1 MIKRVPIYTTCD
13 NLSQKGKE
21 RKLIFKQIVVN
32 SWVFRTD
39 DISMVLNSQDWSWG
53 TKIKNEL
60 SFVSRHGAEAWAVS
74 KDKLAQTQ
82 QLERHN
88 VWYEMQLST
97 ANLQEIETG
106 IWIQRTQTKIKT
118 AMRLNWLAALRQL
131 TNITLPHNNKLET
144 DFHLVASG
152 MVWILVPN
160 TVQRK
165 RIPMVQTAA
174 NRLK

>member
-1 MIKRVPIYTTCD
+1 
-13 NLSQKGKE
+13 
-21 RKLIFKQIVVN
+21 
-32 SWVFRTD
+32 
-39 DISMVLNSQDWSWG
+39 
-53 TKIKNEL
+53 
-60 SFVSRHGAEAWAVS
+60 
-74 KDKLAQTQ
+74 
-82 QLERHN
+82 
-88 VWYEMQLST
+88 MQLST

-131 TNITLPHNNKLET
+131 TNITLPYNNKLET

-174 NRLK
+174 NRLKLVLSCRRKGRWAINTHLQRCWHEIYQNSNSGRNCHKTRWNTKITDEKKAQRTLQIYKKEGTVGQTWRFWKPVCPVNEGIY

>member
-1 MIKRVPIYTTCD
+1 MALK
-13 NLSQKGKE
+13 
-21 RKLIFKQIVVN
+21 
-32 SWVFRTD
+32 
-39 DISMVLNSQDWSWG
+39 
-53 TKIKNEL
+53 
-60 SFVSRHGAEAWAVS
+60 HAWAVS

-131 TNITLPHNNKLET
+131 TNITLPDNNKLET

-152 MVWILVPN
+152 MVWILVPS

>member
-1 MIKRVPIYTTCD
+1 MKC
-13 NLSQKGKE
+13 NLALQICKKFKLEFESKE
-21 RKLIFKQIVVN
+21 LRQ
-32 SWVFRTD
+32 
-39 DISMVLNSQDWSWG
+39 
-53 TKIKNEL
+53 
-60 SFVSRHGAEAWAVS
+60 
-74 KDKLAQTQ
+74 
-82 QLERHN
+82 
-88 VWYEMQLST
+88 
-97 ANLQEIETG
+97 
-106 IWIQRTQTKIKT
+106 KIKT

-131 TNITLPHNNKLET
+131 TNITLPDNNKLET